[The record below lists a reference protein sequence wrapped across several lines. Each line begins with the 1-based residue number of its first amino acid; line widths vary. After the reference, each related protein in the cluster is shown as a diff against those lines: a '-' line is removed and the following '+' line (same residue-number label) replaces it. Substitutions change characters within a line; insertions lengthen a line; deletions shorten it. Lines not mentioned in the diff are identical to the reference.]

1 MLKMKKKEMVQIKE
15 QDSPVL
21 NDIARETE
29 RLIDTTSTLS
39 SFDVQLGHVTKRLTE
54 YTQTMRDV
62 SEANLAVVEETTASM
77 CQVNQTVGTAARALH
92 TVTETAQRLA
102 AQNADSK
109 VLLNETT
116 KLKNEVISDS
126 GNMSSSI
133 EQLVSLTAE
142 IDKIVGNVQGIANQ
156 TNLLAL
162 NASIEAARAGE
173 HGKGFVVVAE
183 EVRKLADDT
192 KLYLEDMRSFVEQ
205 VKEAAAQSKA
215 SLARALSSTDAMG
228 RKLEI
233 VDSAVSENISM
244 LNDVVEEVGCVNE
257 SIQDITRAT
266 GEIDKA
272 MEQNSEDAQ
281 RLTEMALKI
290 AESTKAN
297 SECADRVGKID
308 EKLSGAA
315 KNLFAYLRT
324 GGRKVSAGE
333 LTETI
338 EKAKAA
344 HIAWTESLEAM
355 VDRMETAPLQT
366 NGERCAFGHF
376 YNVLEVENQKLVP
389 LWRAIGTEHKQF
401 HAMGDSVLEAIRRQ
415 DRQKAATLCA
425 EVKAMSAALLHK
437 MDEAEKVAEEI
448 GQSGESIN

>member
-1 MLKMKKKEMVQIKE
+1 MLKMKKKVSVKE
-15 QDSPVL
+15 ESNTVFD
-21 NDIARETE
+21 DIARETE
-29 RLIDTTSTLS
+29 GLINTTSTLS
-39 SFDVQLGHVTKRLTE
+39 SFDVQLGHVTRRLSE

-62 SEANLAVVEETTASM
+62 SEANLSVVEETTASM
-77 CQVNQTVGTAARALH
+77 NQVNQTVETAAKALH
-92 TVTETAQRLA
+92 AVTETAKKLA
-102 AQNADSK
+102 GQNADSK
-109 VLLNETT
+109 VLLDETGR
-116 KLKNEVISDS
+116 LKAEVISDS
-126 GNMSSSI
+126 QNMSDSI
-133 EQLVSLTAE
+133 AQLVNLTAE

-205 VKEAAAQSKA
+205 VKEAAARSKA

-233 VDSAVSENISM
+233 VDSSVSENISM
-244 LNDVVEEVGCVNE
+244 LNDVVKEVGCVNE
-257 SIQDITRAT
+257 SIQNITQAT

-290 AESTKAN
+290 ADSTKAN
-297 SECADRVGKID
+297 TECADKVGKID
-308 EKLSGAA
+308 EMLSGAA
-315 KNLFAYLRT
+315 KNLFVHLRT
-324 GGRKVSAGE
+324 GGRKISAGE
-333 LTETI
+333 IVETI
-338 EKAKAA
+338 EKAKKA
-344 HIAWTESLEAM
+344 HIAWTKSLEAM
-355 VDRMETAPLQT
+355 VDRMEAAPLQT

-376 YNVLEVENQKLVP
+376 YNVLEVENQKLAP
-389 LWRAIGTEHKQF
+389 LWKEIGAEHKKF
-401 HAMGDSVLEAIRRQ
+401 HAMGEKVLEAIHRQ
-415 DRQKAATLCA
+415 DRQKAADLCEEA
-425 EVKAMSAALLHK
+425 GALSEALLRK
-437 MDEAEKVAEEI
+437 MDEAEKLSEEI